1 MENKSLTLVDAIF
14 MFKTLRLVKL
24 FSVAFKFGLIG
35 H

>member
-14 MFKTLRLVKL
+14 MFKL